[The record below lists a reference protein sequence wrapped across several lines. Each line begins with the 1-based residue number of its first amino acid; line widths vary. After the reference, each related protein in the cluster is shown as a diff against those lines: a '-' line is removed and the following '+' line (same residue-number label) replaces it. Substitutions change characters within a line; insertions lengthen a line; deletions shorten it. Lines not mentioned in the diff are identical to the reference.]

1 MVIPP
6 PRDAEKPRNEA
17 GRFDFVETAIGLV
30 GVWASTRVVEGLV
43 YGIDAVDPLTL
54 AGGCV
59 ALALVAVAASTLPAL
74 RAVRVPPV
82 LALRSE

>member
-1 MVIPP
+1 V
-6 PRDAEKPRNEA
+6 
-17 GRFDFVETAIGLV
+17 GIGLV

-43 YGIDAVDPLTL
+43 YGVRALDVITL

-59 ALALVAVAASTLPAL
+59 TLALVAVAASALPAL

-82 LALRSE
+82 TALRAE